1 MLGLYIL
8 KSYSFKAY
16 HLFFSK
22 YIHVQVI
29 NRYVPNFWHYF
40 SIFGTLCA
48 PHTVIQLFFLLNDH
62 SMMASWEEVTC
73 HENHQN
79 WWWDILPIGVL
90 NSRSGSETELSD
102 NSNTSS
108 LSSDSNNSS
117 SDSDENK
124 SEEEESTSENS
135 SEDEEIENNSERS
148 EEYDSST
155 GSVTGMKK
163 LGSCFLNEIQK
174 NLKRNLY

>member
-1 MLGLYIL
+1 M
-8 KSYSFKAY
+8 A
-16 HLFFSK
+16 LFF
-22 YIHVQVI
+22 
-29 NRYVPNFWHYF
+29 NFWNP
-40 SIFGTLCA
+40 LCA

-102 NSNTSS
+102 NSNSTLNSE
-108 LSSDSNNSS
+108 SNNSS

-124 SEEEESTSENS
+124 SEKEESTSENTSENS
-135 SEDEEIENNSERS
+135 SEDEEIDENNSERS

-163 LGSCFLNEIQK
+163 LGSCVF
-174 NLKRNLY
+174 

>member
-1 MLGLYIL
+1 MFGLYIL
-8 KSYSFKAY
+8 KSLMCIVFQLVSK
-16 HLFFSK
+16 HITFSSQS
-22 YIHVQVI
+22 IHVQVI
-29 NRYVPNFWHYF
+29 NKYGTNFWHYF

-102 NSNTSS
+102 NSNSS
-108 LSSDSNNSS
+108 RSSESNNSS

-124 SEEEESTSENS
+124 SEKEESTSENTSENS
-135 SEDEEIENNSERS
+135 SEDEEIDDNNSERS
-148 EEYDSST
+148 EEDNSST

-163 LGSCFLNEIQK
+163 LGSCVF
-174 NLKRNLY
+174 

>member
-1 MLGLYIL
+1 
-8 KSYSFKAY
+8 
-16 HLFFSK
+16 
-22 YIHVQVI
+22 
-29 NRYVPNFWHYF
+29 
-40 SIFGTLCA
+40 
-48 PHTVIQLFFLLNDH
+48 
-62 SMMASWEEVTC
+62 MMASWEEVTC

-102 NSNTSS
+102 NSNST

-124 SEEEESTSENS
+124 SEEESTSKNS
-135 SEDEEIENNSERS
+135 SEDEDIDDNNSERS

-163 LGSCFLNEIQK
+163 LGSCVF
-174 NLKRNLY
+174 

>member
-1 MLGLYIL
+1 M
-8 KSYSFKAY
+8 
-16 HLFFSK
+16 
-22 YIHVQVI
+22 
-29 NRYVPNFWHYF
+29 YVPNIWYYF

-124 SEEEESTSENS
+124 SEEEEESTSENS

-163 LGSCFLNEIQK
+163 LGSCVF
-174 NLKRNLY
+174 

>member
-1 MLGLYIL
+1 MEL
-8 KSYSFKAY
+8 
-16 HLFFSK
+16 
-22 YIHVQVI
+22 
-29 NRYVPNFWHYF
+29 
-40 SIFGTLCA
+40 IFGTIFQFLEHCA
-48 PHTVIQLFFLLNDH
+48 PHKVIQLFFLLNDH

-102 NSNTSS
+102 NSNSS
-108 LSSDSNNSS
+108 SSSDSNNSSSDSNNSS

-124 SEEEESTSENS
+124 SEEEEESTSENS
-135 SEDEEIENNSERS
+135 SEDEEIDDNNSERS
-148 EEYDSST
+148 KEYDSST

-163 LGSCFLNEIQK
+163 LGSCVF
-174 NLKRNLY
+174 

>member
-1 MLGLYIL
+1 
-8 KSYSFKAY
+8 
-16 HLFFSK
+16 
-22 YIHVQVI
+22 
-29 NRYVPNFWHYF
+29 
-40 SIFGTLCA
+40 
-48 PHTVIQLFFLLNDH
+48 
-62 SMMASWEEVTC
+62 MMASWEEVTC

-102 NSNTSS
+102 NSKSS
-108 LSSDSNNSS
+108 SSSDSNNSS

-124 SEEEESTSENS
+124 SEEEEESTSENS

-163 LGSCFLNEIQK
+163 LGSCFLNETQK

>member
-1 MLGLYIL
+1 M
-8 KSYSFKAY
+8 A
-16 HLFFSK
+16 LFF
-22 YIHVQVI
+22 
-29 NRYVPNFWHYF
+29 NFWN
-40 SIFGTLCA
+40 TLCA

-102 NSNTSS
+102 NSNSS

-124 SEEEESTSENS
+124 SEEESTSENS
-135 SEDEEIENNSERS
+135 SEDEEIDDNNSERS
-148 EEYDSST
+148 KEYDSST

-163 LGSCFLNEIQK
+163 LGSCVF
-174 NLKRNLY
+174 

>member
-1 MLGLYIL
+1 MEL
-8 KSYSFKAY
+8 
-16 HLFFSK
+16 
-22 YIHVQVI
+22 
-29 NRYVPNFWHYF
+29 
-40 SIFGTLCA
+40 IFGTIFQFLEHCA

-102 NSNTSS
+102 NSNSS
-108 LSSDSNNSS
+108 SSSDSNNSS

-124 SEEEESTSENS
+124 SEEESTSENS
-135 SEDEEIENNSERS
+135 SEDEEIDDNNSERS
-148 EEYDSST
+148 KEYDSST

-163 LGSCFLNEIQK
+163 LGSCVF
-174 NLKRNLY
+174 